1 MVIASLLFFRGWQ
14 GSIWQVTSADQVIP
28 EWFVYDS
35 ISGRAK
41 TVINISLSLRMWELS
56 ISGSILGPLFYF

>member
-1 MVIASLLFFRGWQ
+1 M
-14 GSIWQVTSADQVIP
+14 IP